1 MGMRPK
7 NIELHIEELVLE
19 GFEQVD
25 RCRIAEA
32 VESELTYLLKE
43 RGIPPSLAGGGDI
56 NRIDGGTFQVE
67 SNSRPETVGTRVAQA
82 VYGGL
87 KK

>member
-1 MGMRPK
+1 MRPK

-19 GFEQVD
+19 GFEHVD
-25 RCRIAEA
+25 KHRIAEA
-32 VESELTYLLKE
+32 VERELTNLFTE
-43 RGIPPSLAGGGDI
+43 RGIPRSLA
-56 NRIDGGTFQVE
+56 DGGEISRLNGGAFQVAL
-67 SNSRPETVGTRVAQA
+67 NSRPETIGAKVAQA